1 MKCILQYGVPTHLL
15 DGPTTRQE
23 RIDAFVHEGTP
34 PAVPTTGNLCED
46 HIGKYV
52 IPFLCRW
59 RMAEAKTDR
68 SIETAVIGWR
78 EAK

>member
-1 MKCILQYGVPTHLL
+1 MRSFMRGRRPQSRPLEI
-15 DGPTTRQE
+15 
-23 RIDAFVHEGTP
+23 
-34 PAVPTTGNLCED
+34 LCED